1 MGVVCVDASLVVKWI
16 VDEEESELALEIL
29 ESWLSGGVTIIS
41 PTLLIYEVP
50 SVLRKLTVKGKL
62 TPVRAWE
69 GFQYLG
75 AIGIQIESSARL
87 LLKAWEISMQFRMPT
102 IYDAAYV
109 ALAEIKGCPLYTC
122 DRRLIRAVHGRLPW
136 VKGLTD
142 QV

>member
-1 MGVVCVDASLVVKWI
+1 MGVVCVDASLVVKWL

-50 SVLRKLTVKGKL
+50 SVLRKLTMQGKL
-62 TPVRAWE
+62 TPERAWE

-75 AIGIQIESSARL
+75 AVGIQLESSAQL
-87 LLKAWEISMQFRMPT
+87 LLKAWEISMQFRMST
-102 IYDAAYV
+102 IYDAAYI
-109 ALAEIKGCPLYTC
+109 ALAELRGCPLYTC
-122 DRRLIRAVHGRLPW
+122 DRRLIRVVDGKLPW

-142 QV
+142 QA

>member
-1 MGVVCVDASLVVKWI
+1 MDVVCADASLVVKWL

-41 PTLLIYEVP
+41 PSLLMYEVP
-50 SVLRKLTVKGKL
+50 SVLRKLMMYGKL
-62 TPVRAWE
+62 TPERAWE

-75 AIGIQIESSARL
+75 ALGIQIESSAQL

-109 ALAEIKGCPLYTC
+109 ALAEIRGCPLYTC
-122 DRRLIRAVHGRLPW
+122 DRRLIRIVGRKLPW
-136 VKGLTD
+136 VKSLTD
-142 QV
+142 KV